1 MLNVKR
7 SYLTKLLQSL
17 GAQILTE
24 KITKAIAISRY
35 SCFSTTIGSNS
46 TFLALPASLKLIG

>member
-7 SYLTKLLQSL
+7 LYLTKLLQSL

-46 TFLALPASLKLIG
+46 TFLVLPASLKLIG